1 MGNRKITVQEKA
13 AEGIASIAWFIESKG
28 MLATAEKFS
37 DVFMI
42 LSRRWQIQ
50 ENLMRYAESLLWQL

>member
-1 MGNRKITVQEKA
+1 VQEKA

-42 LSRRWQIQ
+42 LSRRWEIQ